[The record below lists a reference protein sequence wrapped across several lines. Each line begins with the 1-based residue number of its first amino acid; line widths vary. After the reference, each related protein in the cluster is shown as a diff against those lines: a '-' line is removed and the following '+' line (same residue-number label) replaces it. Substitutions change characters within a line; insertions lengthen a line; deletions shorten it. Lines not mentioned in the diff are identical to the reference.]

1 MTNRKFMFTIVN
13 IRGTIKHTIQRKEN
27 TRPAMPKRYSKK
39 VLAFLKEHEPE
50 RYRAI
55 IQGVQQNHVH
65 DPKIY
70 SPEYLKRTDLHNLK
84 ALPVL
89 ASLYY
94 YNYMLITHHQVLQ
107 QEQRERYLL
116 QFFLTLYEI
125 YALKGR
131 KPDEIQTAELLAAR
145 HINPNRRQLAW
156 YFKNYMEMQTNTV
169 ATILKTNKQTISRW
183 MLEIKMGKS
192 LNIVHPV
199 LDTVIGARRSMW

>member
-1 MTNRKFMFTIVN
+1 
-13 IRGTIKHTIQRKEN
+13 
-27 TRPAMPKRYSKK
+27 MPKRYSKK

-55 IQGVQQNHVH
+55 MASIEQNPVPVQNI
-65 DPKIY
+65 DPKTY
-70 SPEYLKRTDLHNLK
+70 SPEYLKRTNLNNLK

-94 YNYMLITHHQVLQ
+94 HNYMLITHHQVLQ
-107 QEQRERYLL
+107 QGQRERYLR

-125 YALKGR
+125 YELKGR
-131 KPDEIQTAELLAAR
+131 KLDEIQTAELLAAR

-169 ATILKTNKQTISRW
+169 ATILKTDKQTISRW

-199 LDTVIGARRSMW
+199 LDTVIMARNSMW